1 MLTISGKK
9 KGSVL
14 QNPWQGRKLVY
25 LIFAMA
31 IILGV
36 LIAKN
41 MLLGIGMFGGIIGLA
56 VVVVC
61 MLNVETGLYVNIVY
75 SYFSFCFSRAFF
87 NDTFPVGVGSNVLII
102 ATFLG
107 LFVKGFNFKKSFNE
121 FFRAPV
127 AKSIVAIFF
136 FILLELF
143 NPLAHSFEGWYGAI
157 RALLMT
163 ILLLFTSYNVFN
175 NYRSIRRFII
185 VVFVFTVIAA
195 AYGCFQQWHGLL
207 PFELNW
213 VAADPVRFGLI
224 FIAGDYRKFAT
235 MSDPAGFAIVTACCA
250 VFFLILL
257 TGPWRAKVKW
267 VLFSGV
273 CLILMGMAYS
283 GTRTANVMVLGGLVL
298 FMILTIDKRSTILFT
313 IASVF
318 VFLLLMFGPF
328 SGNATINRFRTTF
341 AGSKDESFNVR
352 NVNRKSIQPY
362 VYYHPIGGGLG
373 TTGAYGMQV
382 NPGHFLAGFPTD
394 SGYLKKA
401 LEIGWIGLFLICV
414 LYYCVIRAGIR
425 GYFQCRNEKAKN
437 IYAAATCCM
446 FSFYV
451 AEFAQDAVGQITDI
465 VVYYPM
471 ISVILR
477 LKDFEQEIS

>member
-9 KGSVL
+9 KGKVL

-41 MLLGIGMFGGIIGLA
+41 MLLGIGLFGGIIGLA

-61 MLNVETGLYVNIVY
+61 MLNAETGLYVNIVFFLPFPFAFPGL
-75 SYFSFCFSRAFF
+75 FS
-87 NDTFPVGVGSNVLII
+87 TILFPVGVGSNVLII

-107 LFVKGFNFKKSFNE
+107 LFVKGYNFKKSFNE

-127 AKSIVAIFF
+127 AKAILAIFF

-143 NPLAHSFEGWYGAI
+143 NPLAHSFDGWYGAI

-213 VAADPVRFGLI
+213 VSADPVRFGLI

-267 VLFSGV
+267 VLLPGV
-273 CLILMGMAYS
+273 CLILLGMAYS

-298 FMILTIDKRSTILFT
+298 FMILTIDKRRHDYLYDR
-313 IASVF
+313 
-318 VFLLLMFGPF
+318 FGLCF
-328 SGNATINRFRTTF
+328 F
-341 AGSKDESFNVR
+341 AVDVR
-352 NVNRKSIQPY
+352 AFFGKCHDQP
-362 VYYHPIGGGLG
+362 VP
-373 TTGAYGMQV
+373 
-382 NPGHFLAGFPTD
+382 D
-394 SGYLKKA
+394 
-401 LEIGWIGLFLICV
+401 
-414 LYYCVIRAGIR
+414 
-425 GYFQCRNEKAKN
+425 
-437 IYAAATCCM
+437 
-446 FSFYV
+446 
-451 AEFAQDAVGQITDI
+451 
-465 VVYYPM
+465 
-471 ISVILR
+471 
-477 LKDFEQEIS
+477 DFFGK